1 MGMETPELQ
10 DLVDAPNERL
20 DAEYKAWLGLSD
32 RAAQAELAKDL
43 CALANHGSGYVVF
56 GIANDMTSAGEP
68 PDQAG
73 PYDQDSLSGI
83 VKRFLTP
90 AFQIQV
96 YKVKSART
104 GITHPVVWVPSHG
117 EVPVCSIRAGP
128 HNGGKPVGI
137 EQVTHYTRE
146 PGPASVP
153 ATTPEHWRP
162 IIRRCVRHDRR
173 ALLDGIEPL
182 LRSPGTPVPEPGEVL
197 QLWHDAAREQFLRI
211 VDGDPASDL
220 LKCAHYQLSY
230 RIGVAGGER
239 LDMGGL
245 VHELRKMGYEVRQ
258 SITINSGLPM
268 FDIAHEQ
275 EFMPRSTF
283 DARLGEGEFLECAP
297 GRADGSRPPLWN
309 FWRISPAG
317 IATIVR
323 GYQEDQYHDGGSMS
337 GQDHGTRF
345 WLRGMAGKIAEVIHH
360 ARVFAERFETP
371 ETLWIRAEWRGLEG
385 RELWEPGNPFVASLS
400 GTARDDRRVVA
411 RTAPVAGLAERW
423 PALTAE
429 MLSPVLR
436 LFDPSGSISE
446 RNVRTWL
453 EEIAR

>member
-1 MGMETPELQ
+1 METPELQ
-10 DLVDAPNERL
+10 DLVDAPNEQL
-20 DAEYKAWLGLSD
+20 DTEYKAWLDLSD
-32 RAAQAELAKDL
+32 RAVQAELAKHL

-56 GIANDMTSAGEP
+56 GIADDMTSAGEP
-68 PDQAG
+68 PDEAG

-83 VKRFLTP
+83 VKRFLSP
-90 AFQIQV
+90 AFQVQV

-117 EVPVCSIRAGP
+117 EVPVCSMRAGP
-128 HNGGKPVGI
+128 HSGGKPVGI

-173 ALLDGIEPL
+173 ALLDAIEPL
-182 LRSPGTPVPEPGEVL
+182 LRSPGTPVPEPGEVF

-211 VDGDPASDL
+211 VDGDPALDL
-220 LKCAHYQLSY
+220 LRRAHYQLSY
-230 RIGVAGGER
+230 RIGVAGGEE

-245 VHELRKMGYEVRQ
+245 LHELRMMGNEVRQ
-258 SITINSGLPM
+258 SIDSGLPM
-268 FDIAHEQ
+268 FEIAHEQ
-275 EFMPRSTF
+275 EFMPHSTF
-283 DARLGEGEFLECAP
+283 DARLGEDEFLERAP
-297 GRADGSRPPLWN
+297 GSGDGSHALLWD
-309 FWRISPAG
+309 FWRVSPVG

-323 GYQEDQYHDGGSMS
+323 GYQQDQFHGWSSGS
-337 GQDHGTRF
+337 GLEPGTWF
-345 WLRGMAGKIAEVIHH
+345 WLRGMAGEIAEVIHH

-371 ETLWIRAEWRGLEG
+371 EMVSIRAEWRGLEG
-385 RELWEPGNPFVASLS
+385 RKLGEPGNPFVTLRS
-400 GTARDDRRVVA
+400 GTAREDRRVVA

-446 RNVRTWL
+446 RDVRTWL
-453 EEIAR
+453 KESTR